1 MLGIFKGKLS
11 ESNLAT
17 KKMMYLSLVLL
28 ASAVAADRYQFKV
41 ESSNDNFNGM
51 YLYANKEA
59 RSGNDYVYLH
69 NQGIGLEYDEDEHS
83 LEGWDLKLATLGQ
96 YVVMASR
103 GDGQSEVLIENDYL
117 QLGSKTWG
125 CGVTQDPNG
134 YERSNL
140 VYANETQ
147 PFDDCSEVRFHAEKL
162 DDDSSSSVPP
172 ISLPSPIPSDDTS
185 SSIPPIS
192 LPSPIPSDDTSSIPP
207 ISLPSPLPTPSGG
220 WNTTT
225 TTLTDITTYC
235 PTETTI
241 TITTCGPHTCEPT
254 TITVSEPTTVTV
266 SSCIPEEPT
275 HGPTGGT
282 STVLPTSVSSWE
294 AAGVK
299 LTPVFGGLA
308 GLIALLV

>member
-1 MLGIFKGKLS
+1 
-11 ESNLAT
+11 
-17 KKMMYLSLVLL
+17 MMYLSLVLL
-28 ASAVAADRYQFKV
+28 ASAVAADRYQFTV
-41 ESSNDNFNGM
+41 ESSNENFNGM
-51 YLYANKEA
+51 YLYAKKEA

-103 GDGQSEVLIENDYL
+103 GDGESDVLIENDYL
-117 QLGSKTWG
+117 QLGLKTWA
-125 CGVTQDPNG
+125 CGVNQDPNG
-134 YERSNL
+134 YKRSNL

-147 PFDDCSEVRFHAEKL
+147 PFDDCSEVRFHAEEL

-192 LPSPIPSDDTSSIPP
+192 LPSP
-207 ISLPSPLPTPSGG
+207 LHTPSGG
-220 WNTTT
+220 WNITTS
-225 TTLTDITTYC
+225 TLTDITTYC

-241 TITTCGPHTCEPT
+241 TITTCGPHTCDPT

-275 HGPTGGT
+275 PGPTDGT
-282 STVLPTSVSSWE
+282 STVLPTSVTSWE
-294 AAGVK
+294 DAGVK

-308 GLIALLV
+308 GLLALLV